1 MKQMWRGAI
10 ALVAASFLAATLTAP
25 ASAADAGSPAVTTAV
40 ATYQDAFSNYTRSSQ
55 ALAASAGSGQKA
67 IQAAFQ
73 DAQKAYNQANQAYT
87 QAAKAISAAF
97 ANDISTANKT
107 AKQAM
112 RAANTAELKNQ
123 VNSSLAAA
131 IAGATARRDAALSQL
146 TPLGPAPTKPN
157 ATSANTGS
165 SQNGSQSGSSST
177 GSSGTGTSGSGSSG
191 SGATG
196 SGTSSTSGTG
206 SGDNQQQ
213 PKGGRNKGNR

>member
-1 MKQMWRGAI
+1 MKQMWRGVI
-10 ALVAASFLAATLTAP
+10 ALVAASFLTATLTAP
-25 ASAADAGSPAVTTAV
+25 ASAADAGSPSVTTAV

-131 IAGATARRDAALSQL
+131 VAGATARRDAALSLL

-165 SQNGSQSGSSST
+165 SQNGSQSGSS
-177 GSSGTGTSGSGSSG
+177 GSGTSGSGSSG